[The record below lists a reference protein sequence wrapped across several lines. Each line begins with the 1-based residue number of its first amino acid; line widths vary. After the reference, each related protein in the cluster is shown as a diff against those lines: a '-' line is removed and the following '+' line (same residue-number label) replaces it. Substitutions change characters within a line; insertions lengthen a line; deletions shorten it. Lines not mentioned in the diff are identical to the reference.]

1 MGKSSS
7 RKIVVSKDG
16 PYIVS
21 GNVPLAV
28 QTITPNREGLSWDW
42 KEGKRI
48 ETKGGVQSLQV
59 RSFEEQAV
67 LR

>member
-28 QTITPNREGLSWDW
+28 QTITPNREGLSWD
-42 KEGKRI
+42 
-48 ETKGGVQSLQV
+48 
-59 RSFEEQAV
+59 
-67 LR
+67 